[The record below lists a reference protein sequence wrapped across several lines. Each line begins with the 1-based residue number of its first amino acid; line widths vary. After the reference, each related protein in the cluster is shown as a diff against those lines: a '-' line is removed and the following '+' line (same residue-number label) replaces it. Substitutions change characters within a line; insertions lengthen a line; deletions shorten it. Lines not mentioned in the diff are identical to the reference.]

1 MFYVQYHGYANI
13 EAWEYLVSTIYLSAL
28 FFYFARKKS
37 QNIKNNPEYSYL
49 MWGLYAKVIGG
60 LFFSLIYFYYYKGG
74 DTIAY
79 FYSAVAMSKL
89 AKIDLIGYFNV
100 LFGENSMEN
109 RTYFNFSTGYP
120 YAYVYFDHRTFFV
133 IRVISPLVI
142 LALDS
147 YLITTVVLAS
157 LSYLAIWR
165 LYRTMVS
172 YFPDLR
178 KELAWAVLFMPS
190 CIFWGSA
197 ILKDTFTL
205 SAVAMWVHCIDEVF
219 YKKRYGPMKV
229 VALLLSAFVMIMV
242 KPYIFMVLL
251 PVTLVWVFYFRV
263 VSIKS
268 SVIKFVVLPIS
279 MVVLFVA
286 SITLLLRL
294 ESSLGKFSLQNA
306 IVTIEVNQADM
317 KRSEQYG
324 ENYFDIGEFDG
335 TWTGLLGKFPV
346 ASMAGLFR
354 PFLWE
359 ARNVVMALSGVEN
372 LWLLW
377 LFASTVYRAGP
388 GFFLRAATAMPLLLM
403 SLLFAIMLAFVVGAT
418 TPNFGALVRFKI
430 PLIPFLVSG
439 MFMVRYITAIRDH
452 ERLRGRL
459 IDLSEFANGTGSMLM
474 PSRSSARRRAGVR
487 GGKVRTKHR

>member
-1 MFYVQYHGYANI
+1 MFYVQYHGYVGIA
-13 EAWEYLVSTIYLSAL
+13 AWEYLLSLIYLAIL
-28 FFYFARKKS
+28 FVYFARKKN
-37 QNIKNNPEYSYL
+37 QKIKTDPEYAYIL
-49 MWGLYAKVIGG
+49 WGLYAKVIGG
-60 LFFSLIYFYYYKGG
+60 LFFSLVYFYYYKGG
-74 DTIAY
+74 DTISY
-79 FYSAVAMSKL
+79 FYSAISMSKL
-89 AKIDLIGYFNV
+89 AKIDLLGYLNV
-100 LFGENSMEN
+100 LFGENSLEN
-109 RTYFNFSTGYP
+109 RTFFNFSTGYP

-178 KELAWAVLFMPS
+178 KELAWAILFMPS

-205 SAVAMWVHCIDEVF
+205 SAVAMWVHCIDEIF
-219 YKKRYGPMKV
+219 YKKRFGVMKV
-229 VALLLSAFVMIMV
+229 LALLLSAFVIIMV

-251 PVTLVWVFYFRV
+251 PVTLLWVFYFRV
-263 VSIKS
+263 VNIKS
-268 SVIKFVVLPIS
+268 SVMKFVVLP
-279 MVVLFVA
+279 VVLALLTA
-286 SITLLLRL
+286 STITLLLRL

-306 IVTIEVNQADM
+306 IVTIEVNQSDM
-317 KRSEQYG
+317 KRSEHYG
-324 ENYFDIGEFDG
+324 DNYFDIGEFDG

-346 ASMAGLFR
+346 ATTAGLFR

-359 ARNVVMALSGVEN
+359 ARNIVMALSGLEN
-372 LWLLW
+372 IWLLW
-377 LFASTVYRAGP
+377 LLLTTLYRAGP
-388 GFFLRAATAMPLLLM
+388 AFFLRTISAIPLLLM
-403 SLLFAIMLAFVVGAT
+403 SLLFAVLLAFVVGAT

-439 MFMVRYITAIRDH
+439 LFMVRHITAIRDQQ
-452 ERLRGRL
+452 RRRGKR
-459 IDLSEFANGTGSMLM
+459 IDLATFANGTAAMKELPVLATKRGS
-474 PSRSSARRRAGVR
+474 RVR
-487 GGKVRTKHR
+487 PKQRPGTHT